1 LIVVDASAIVAALL
15 RRGQARDRL
24 ANETL
29 NAPHLLDSE
38 VIEVLRRLARRDN
51 LRSDDAERAV
61 ATWRRIAVRRYP
73 TIGTID
79 RIWELRHNVS
89 AYDSAYVALAERLD
103 CHLITADRRLAT
115 APGPRC
121 TIELLPQ

>member
-1 LIVVDASAIVAALL
+1 LIVVDASTVVAALL
-15 RRGQARDRL
+15 HAGAARIRL
-24 ANETL
+24 ADDVF

-38 VIEVLRRLARRDN
+38 VTEVLRRLVVRDH
-51 LRSDDAERAV
+51 LRGDDAERAL

-73 TIGTID
+73 TIGMID

-89 AYDSAYVALAERLD
+89 AYAAAYVALAERLD
-103 CHLITADRRLAT
+103 CHLITADRRLAA

-121 TIELLPQ
+121 TIELLAP

>member
-1 LIVVDASAIVAALL
+1 LIVVDASAVVAALL
-15 RRGQARDRL
+15 RAGQARARL
-24 ANETL
+24 ANAVL

-38 VIEVLRRLARRDN
+38 IIEVLRKLARRDH
-51 LRSDDAERAV
+51 LRGDDAERAL

-73 TIGTID
+73 TIGMVD

-89 AYDSAYVALAERLD
+89 AYDAAYIALAEQLD
-103 CHLITADRRLAT
+103 CHLITTDRRLAG

-121 TIELLPQ
+121 TVELLPP